1 MNAHICQDG
10 NFCYSGSGR
19 KDMLVSSREM
29 GVASPRAMP
38 RGADEAGE
46 MPELVEASGKEEERI
61 KEWRNLAAQK
71 ASQGDRAYAIELLG
85 QLLAHRESAIDYNNR
100 GLLYYYDGELD
111 LALADYNRAVAL
123 APALAATYNNRANCY
138 AAKGELVEA
147 IEDYDMAIDLNPFH
161 GRALINQGIAFRHL
175 EMYDLAIQNFDMAL
189 GLGQMEG
196 YIYAQRGRTYQEA
209 GDWNCAIADYHR
221 ALEVLTQPSRSPAKL
236 IRRWRFLVETWLDQL
251 MSMTTA

>member
-1 MNAHICQDG
+1 MNAHICEDG
-10 NFCYSGSGR
+10 NFCYSFGGR
-19 KDMLVSSREM
+19 KDTPVSSREM

-38 RGADEAGE
+38 SAGEEAGE
-46 MPELVEASGKEEERI
+46 MQELVDGAGKEAERV
-61 KEWRNLAAQK
+61 KQWRGKAAQK
-71 ASQGDRAYAIELLG
+71 ACEGDRAGAIELLS
-85 QLLAHRESAIDYNNR
+85 QLLAMHESAIDYNNR

-123 APALAATYNNRANCY
+123 APTLAATYNNRANCY

-161 GRALINQGIAFRHL
+161 VRALINQGIAFRHL
-175 EMYDLAIQNFDMAL
+175 EMYDLAIQNFDIAL

-209 GDWNCAIADYHR
+209 GDWNCAIADYRR
-221 ALEVLTQPSRSPAKL
+221 ALEALTQPSPSPTKL
-236 IRRWRFLVETWLDQL
+236 IRRWQFLVETWLESL